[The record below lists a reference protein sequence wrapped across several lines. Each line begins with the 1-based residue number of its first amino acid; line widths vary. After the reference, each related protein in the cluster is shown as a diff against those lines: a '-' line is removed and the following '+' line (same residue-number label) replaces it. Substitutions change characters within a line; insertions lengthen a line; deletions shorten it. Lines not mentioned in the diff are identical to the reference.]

1 MQRPSLMVHLRTAVF
16 EQFMA
21 LQLRIFVPP
30 HPLIKHWL
38 AIARDKNT
46 PGVLFRTAL
55 KELGYWLTYEAMRGD
70 WIPTEDVVVE
80 TPLGPTAATL
90 VSPTVPMAL
99 VPILRAGLTLLDG
112 AQAVMPRASTY
123 HLGLVRN
130 EETLQPSCYLNKLPE
145 ALDPQTRILICEPM
159 LATGGSI
166 MMAMEELT
174 RRQADPSL
182 IRVIS
187 VVAAPPALKQLAE
200 TYPTLEIY
208 SATIDEAVNDQGFI
222 VPGLGDA
229 GDRAFGT

>member
-1 MQRPSLMVHLRTAVF
+1 MAHLRTAVF
-16 EQFMA
+16 EQLMA

-90 VSPTVPMAL
+90 VSPAVPMAL

-208 SATIDEAVNDQGFI
+208 AATIDEAVNDQGFI